1 VDPMSDEK
9 KNLPDGAAGEDHDT
23 EKEIDSSSVSV
34 GSETEEQGRSQTPE
48 ERLEQIAAA
57 HEGPV
62 DRDPKEA
69 QAAAEGAVASRS
81 HSSPDDSRAV
91 RGGDTKEDE
100 DTSSE
105 PPDCAPAAATVTAA
119 GAESRRSPP
128 HRPRCKNSV
137 DTTVRF

>member
-1 VDPMSDEK
+1 MSDEK

-23 EKEIDSSSVSV
+23 EKEIDSSAVSV
-34 GSETEEQGRSQTPE
+34 GSETEEEGSSQTPE

-57 HEGPV
+57 HDVPV

-69 QAAAEGAVASRS
+69 QAAGEGAVSS
-81 HSSPDDSRAV
+81 DSDSSPDNSRDV

-105 PPDCAPAAATVTAA
+105 PPD
-119 GAESRRSPP
+119 
-128 HRPRCKNSV
+128 
-137 DTTVRF
+137 